1 MKNLVFYTILATAFC
16 ASANTNAVLFTQYED
31 GTINAWTQAD
41 LKDALGLMNRKYHR
55 DMKTESGRRAWHG
68 EKLNQ
73 YLLTN
78 DTTKLIYA
86 VTLYADGYAHTALS
100 KPVRPKDPEAALKA
114 KLEAMSGKTVTL
126 TFRVD
131 AEIMGGVIVEFDGKV
146 MDGSVRHR
154 LRELTDAISI

>member
-1 MKNLVFYTILATAFC
+1 MKRLIFCTAFLSVFA
-16 ASANTNAVLFTQYED
+16 ASAQTNIVLETLYED
-31 GTINAWTQAD
+31 GSKNTWSESD

-78 DTTKLIYA
+78 DTTRAIYV

-114 KLEAMSGKTVTL
+114 KLEAAAKSSKP
-126 TFRVD
+126 RSP
-131 AEIMGGVIVEFDGKV
+131 A
-146 MDGSVRHR
+146 
-154 LRELTDAISI
+154 

>member
-78 DTTKLIYA
+78 DTTKIIYM
-86 VTLYADGYAHTALS
+86 VTLYADGYTHTALS

-114 KLEAMSGKTVTL
+114 KLEAAARAEAVRAAWERANLPPEIAALRQAQRDAAKTNTVT
-126 TFRVD
+126 VK
-131 AEIMGGVIVEFDGKV
+131 M
-146 MDGSVRHR
+146 
-154 LRELTDAISI
+154 EL

>member
-1 MKNLVFYTILATAFC
+1 MMKNLVFYTILATAFC

-78 DTTKLIYA
+78 DTTKNIYM
-86 VTLYADGYAHTALS
+86 VTLYADGYTHTALS

-114 KLEAMSGKTVTL
+114 KLEAAARAEAVRAAWERANLPPEIAALRQAQRDAAKTNSVTEYL
-126 TFRVD
+126 T
-131 AEIMGGVIVEFDGKV
+131 
-146 MDGSVRHR
+146 H
-154 LRELTDAISI
+154 

>member
-78 DTTKLIYA
+78 DTTKIIYM
-86 VTLYADGYAHTALS
+86 VTLYADGYTHTALS

-114 KLEAMSGKTVTL
+114 KLEAAARAEAVRAAWERANLPPEIAALRQAQRDAAKTNPVTVTI
-126 TFRVD
+126 
-131 AEIMGGVIVEFDGKV
+131 E
-146 MDGSVRHR
+146 H
-154 LRELTDAISI
+154 

>member
-78 DTTKLIYA
+78 DTTKNIYM
-86 VTLYADGYAHTALS
+86 VTLYADGYTHTALS

-114 KLEAMSGKTVTL
+114 KLEAAARAEAVRAAWERANLPPEIAALRQAQRDAAKTNSVTEYL
-126 TFRVD
+126 T
-131 AEIMGGVIVEFDGKV
+131 
-146 MDGSVRHR
+146 H
-154 LRELTDAISI
+154 

>member
-78 DTTKLIYA
+78 DTTKNIYM
-86 VTLYADGYAHTALS
+86 VTLYADGYTHTALS

-114 KLEAMSGKTVTL
+114 KLEAAARAEAVRAAWERANLPPEIAALRQAQRDAAKTNTVT
-126 TFRVD
+126 VK
-131 AEIMGGVIVEFDGKV
+131 M
-146 MDGSVRHR
+146 
-154 LRELTDAISI
+154 EL

>member
-1 MKNLVFYTILATAFC
+1 MMKKLIFCTLLATAFC
-16 ASANTNAVLFTQYED
+16 GSASTNAVLFTQYED
-31 GTINAWTQAD
+31 GSTNAWTEAD

-78 DTTKLIYA
+78 DTTKIIYM
-86 VTLYADGYAHTALS
+86 VTLYADGYTHTALS

-114 KLEAMSGKTVTL
+114 KLEAAAKAEAVRAAWERANLPPEIAALRQAQRDAAKTNSVAVIL
-126 TFRVD
+126 TP
-131 AEIMGGVIVEFDGKV
+131 
-146 MDGSVRHR
+146 
-154 LRELTDAISI
+154 

>member
-31 GTINAWTQAD
+31 GTTNAWTEAD

-78 DTTKLIYA
+78 DTTKIIYM
-86 VTLYADGYAHTALS
+86 VTLYADGYTHTALS

-114 KLEAMSGKTVTL
+114 KLEAAARAEAVRAAWERANLPPEIAALRQAQRDAAKTNSVTEYL
-126 TFRVD
+126 T
-131 AEIMGGVIVEFDGKV
+131 
-146 MDGSVRHR
+146 H
-154 LRELTDAISI
+154 

>member
-1 MKNLVFYTILATAFC
+1 MMKRIVFLAALAAVSA
-16 ASANTNAVLFTQYED
+16 ASAQTNVVLSTLYSD
-31 GTINAWTQAD
+31 GTTNTWSEAD

-78 DTTKLIYA
+78 ETTKLIYI
-86 VTLYADGYAHTALS
+86 VTLYADGHTHTALS

-114 KLEAMSGKTVTL
+114 KLEAAAKAEAVRAAWERANLPPEIAALRQAQRDAAKTNTVT
-126 TFRVD
+126 VK
-131 AEIMGGVIVEFDGKV
+131 M
-146 MDGSVRHR
+146 
-154 LRELTDAISI
+154 EL

>member
-1 MKNLVFYTILATAFC
+1 MMKRLIFCTAFLSVFA
-16 ASANTNAVLFTQYED
+16 ASAQTNIVLETLYENGTTNA
-31 GTINAWTQAD
+31 WSQAD

-78 DTTKLIYA
+78 DTTKIIYM
-86 VTLYADGYAHTALS
+86 VTLYADGYTHTALS

-114 KLEAMSGKTVTL
+114 KLEAAGRAEAVRAAWERANLPPEIAALRQAQRDAAETNTITVKM
-126 TFRVD
+126 
-131 AEIMGGVIVEFDGKV
+131 EQ
-146 MDGSVRHR
+146 
-154 LRELTDAISI
+154 

>member
-78 DTTKLIYA
+78 DTTKIIYM
-86 VTLYADGYAHTALS
+86 VTLYADGYTHTALS

-114 KLEAMSGKTVTL
+114 KLEAAARAEAVRAAWERANLPPEIAALRQAQRDAAKTNTITVKM
-126 TFRVD
+126 
-131 AEIMGGVIVEFDGKV
+131 EQ
-146 MDGSVRHR
+146 
-154 LRELTDAISI
+154 

>member
-78 DTTKLIYA
+78 DTTKIIYM
-86 VTLYADGYAHTALS
+86 VTLYADGYTHTALS
-100 KPVRPKDPEAALKA
+100 TASVLRWTFSS
-114 KLEAMSGKTVTL
+114 MSWC
-126 TFRVD
+126 
-131 AEIMGGVIVEFDGKV
+131 
-146 MDGSVRHR
+146 
-154 LRELTDAISI
+154 

>member
-1 MKNLVFYTILATAFC
+1 MMKRLIFLALVSAVFSCAAQSNILVQTLYENGAT
-16 ASANTNAVLFTQYED
+16 NTWSE
-31 GTINAWTQAD
+31 AD

-78 DTTKLIYA
+78 DTTKIIYM
-86 VTLYADGYAHTALS
+86 VTLYADGYTHTALS

-114 KLEAMSGKTVTL
+114 KLEAAARAEEVRAAWERANLPPEIAALRQAQRAAAKTNSVT
-126 TFRVD
+126 V
-131 AEIMGGVIVEFDGKV
+131 VIE
-146 MDGSVRHR
+146 H
-154 LRELTDAISI
+154 

>member
-1 MKNLVFYTILATAFC
+1 MKNLVFCTILATAFC

-31 GTINAWTQAD
+31 GTTNAWTEAD

-78 DTTKLIYA
+78 DTTKIIYM
-86 VTLYADGYAHTALS
+86 VTLYADGYTHTALS

-114 KLEAMSGKTVTL
+114 KLEAAARAEAVRAAWERANLPPEIAALRQAQRDAAKTNSVTEYL
-126 TFRVD
+126 T
-131 AEIMGGVIVEFDGKV
+131 
-146 MDGSVRHR
+146 H
-154 LRELTDAISI
+154 

>member
-1 MKNLVFYTILATAFC
+1 MMKRLFFLAALAAVSA
-16 ASANTNAVLFTQYED
+16 ASAQTNVVLSTLYSD
-31 GTINAWTQAD
+31 GTTNTWSEAD

-78 DTTKLIYA
+78 DMTKIIYM
-86 VTLYADGYAHTALS
+86 VTLYADGYTHTALS

-114 KLEAMSGKTVTL
+114 KLEAAA
-126 TFRVD
+126 R
-131 AEIMGGVIVEFDGKV
+131 AE
-146 MDGSVRHR
+146 
-154 LRELTDAISI
+154 AA

>member
-1 MKNLVFYTILATAFC
+1 MMKNLVFYTILATAFC

-78 DTTKLIYA
+78 DTTKIIYM
-86 VTLYADGYAHTALS
+86 VTLYADGYTHTALS
-100 KPVRPKDPEAALKA
+100 KPVRPKDPEATLKA
-114 KLEAMSGKTVTL
+114 KLEAAARAEAVRAAWERANLPPEIAALRQAQRDAAKTNSVTEYL
-126 TFRVD
+126 T
-131 AEIMGGVIVEFDGKV
+131 
-146 MDGSVRHR
+146 H
-154 LRELTDAISI
+154 

>member
-1 MKNLVFYTILATAFC
+1 MMKRLFFLAALAAVSA
-16 ASANTNAVLFTQYED
+16 ASAQTNVVLSTLYSD
-31 GTINAWTQAD
+31 GTTNTWSEAD

-78 DTTKLIYA
+78 DMTKIIYM
-86 VTLYADGYAHTALS
+86 VTLYADGYTHTALS

-114 KLEAMSGKTVTL
+114 KLEAAARAEAVRAAWERANLPPEIAALRQAQRDAAKTNTVT
-126 TFRVD
+126 VK
-131 AEIMGGVIVEFDGKV
+131 M
-146 MDGSVRHR
+146 
-154 LRELTDAISI
+154 EL

>member
-1 MKNLVFYTILATAFC
+1 MMKNLVFCTILATAFC

-31 GTINAWTQAD
+31 GTTNAWTEAD

-78 DTTKLIYA
+78 DTTKIIYM
-86 VTLYADGYAHTALS
+86 VTLYADGYTHTALS

-114 KLEAMSGKTVTL
+114 KLEAAARAEAVRAAWERANLPPEIAALRQAQRDAAKTNSVTEYL
-126 TFRVD
+126 T
-131 AEIMGGVIVEFDGKV
+131 
-146 MDGSVRHR
+146 H
-154 LRELTDAISI
+154 

>member
-1 MKNLVFYTILATAFC
+1 MKNLFFCTLLAAAFC
-16 ASANTNAVLFTQYED
+16 GSASTNAVLFTQYED
-31 GTINAWTQAD
+31 GSTNAWTEAD

-78 DTTKLIYA
+78 DTTKIIYM
-86 VTLYADGYAHTALS
+86 VTLYADGYTHTALS

-114 KLEAMSGKTVTL
+114 KLKAAARAEAVRAAWERANLPPEIAALRQARRDAAKTNTVT
-126 TFRVD
+126 
-131 AEIMGGVIVEFDGKV
+131 VILGK
-146 MDGSVRHR
+146 
-154 LRELTDAISI
+154 